1 MYAEGKLNR
10 NLEQVGGRIAVEK
23 ATSEMRLRND
33 EEIWYL
39 PTIKSIPLRCKWT
52 RFIRRLSKTIIL
64 NVVLF
69 LYEFLILFFCTNSY
83 YIINM
88 KSKVDCFTYNV
99 WNVIAKYR

>member
-39 PTIKSIPLRCKWT
+39 PTIKSIPLRCK
-52 RFIRRLSKTIIL
+52 
-64 NVVLF
+64 
-69 LYEFLILFFCTNSY
+69 
-83 YIINM
+83 
-88 KSKVDCFTYNV
+88 
-99 WNVIAKYR
+99 